1 MSYNPTY
8 TDKELLLLVSKGDES
23 AFEQLYDRYLP
34 LIQPVILQIVKSEA
48 VVKDLVQGLFLRLW
62 LNREKLT
69 EIQEPKSYI
78 FRMVYNQSFKYLKK
92 QLTEEKAAL
101 QIAADQGG
109 NDLAPSLEQH
119 LDMTEVRRLIE
130 AGIQAMPAQSGLIY
144 RLNRIQGHKPQEIAD
159 QLGISVQSV
168 RNSLTRS
175 GKFLKEYLQHQG
187 ITLPLLLIA
196 LAMQ

>member
-1 MSYNPTY
+1 MNHIPHY
-8 TDKELLLLVSKGDES
+8 TDKQLLQLVSEGDEG
-23 AFEQLYDRYLP
+23 AFEQLYNRYLP
-34 LIQPVILQIVKSEA
+34 LIQPVMLQIVKSEA
-48 VVKDLVQGLFLRLW
+48 AVKDLVQGLFLRLW

-69 EIQEPKSYI
+69 EIQEPRSYI
-78 FRMVYNQSFKYLKK
+78 FRIVYNLSFKYLKR
-92 QLTEEKAAL
+92 QLIEEKAAL

-109 NDLAPSLEQH
+109 NDHAPSLEQH

-175 GKFLKEYLQHQG
+175 GKFMKEYLQHQG
-187 ITLPLLLIA
+187 ITLPLLLIF